1 MADKSK
7 FDKARSRSRD
17 AFAEMDR
24 EIAKMNKSGE
34 LRVTNSKD
42 KAPPARDPTKDKAPA
57 KNPTKDK
64 APPKAAPLKQQQK
77 AGPPKQQ
84 QPESS
89 SITKQYDDSVTK
101 TTTTPTTRKGRKGTE
116 VTTVSSGDVKG
127 GKTDNPE
134 LQAISDS
141 NRGISKY
148 GNLVRVHGEE
158 TVRNTVKGTKSE
170 AMFEKAYPKRKKKGK

>member
-1 MADKSK
+1 MADKGR

-34 LRVTNSKD
+34 LKVTNSKD
-42 KAPPARDPTKDKAPA
+42 KAPPKAKAPKA
-57 KNPTKDK
+57 K
-64 APPKAAPLKQQQK
+64 APPKAAPPKPQK

-84 QPESS
+84 QPAAPPKQQPESNAV
-89 SITKQYDDSVTK
+89 TKQYDDSVTK
-101 TTTTPTTRKGRKGTE
+101 TTTAPTTRKGRKGTE
-116 VTTVSSGDVKG
+116 VTTVSSGNVKG

-170 AMFEKAYPKRKKKGK
+170 GMFDKAYPKRKKKGK